1 MVVVLQNDDESNF
14 RIVKF
19 DVGQLKEY
27 MGRYI
32 DASCRLCR
40 REKQKLFLKG
50 TKCFTEKCPVERRGY
65 PPGQHGQTR
74 RQKISEYGVQLREKQ
89 KIRRMY
95 GLMEEQFRNYFEK
108 ALRQTGRTGETLVK
122 MLERRLDNVVYRLG
136 FAPSRKAAR
145 QLVGHGHLTVNNISV
160 NIPSYLVK
168 PGDVIKIRDKSKKL
182 DVIHASMKRV
192 KDSAMLPWLSLD
204 KAGMIGTFLSVPERA
219 DVPLNANEQLIVELY
234 SK

>member
-1 MVVVLQNDDESNF
+1 
-14 RIVKF
+14 
-19 DVGQLKEY
+19 

-40 REKQKLFLKG
+40 RERQKLFLKG

-65 PPGQHGQTR
+65 PPGQHGQNR

-95 GLMEEQFRNYFEK
+95 GLMENQFRNYFEK

-122 MLERRLDNVVYRLG
+122 LLESRLDNVVYRLG
-136 FAPSRKAAR
+136 LAPSRKAGR
-145 QLVGHGHLTVNNISV
+145 QLIGHGHLMVNNKVV
-160 NIPSYLVK
+160 NIPSFMVR
-168 PGDVIKIRDKSKKL
+168 PGDVIQVCEKSKKL
-182 DVIHASMKRV
+182 DVIHSSLKRMK
-192 KDSAMLPWLSLD
+192 DNMLPPWLSLD
-204 KAGMIGTFLSVPERA
+204 KAGLSGTFLNVPERA
-219 DVPLNANEQLIVELY
+219 DIPLAANEQLIVELY

>member
-1 MVVVLQNDDESNF
+1 
-14 RIVKF
+14 
-19 DVGQLKEY
+19 

-32 DASCRLCR
+32 EASCRLCR
-40 REKQKLFLKG
+40 RERQKLFLKG

-74 RQKISEYGVQLREKQ
+74 RAKVSEYGIQLREKQ

-122 MLERRLDNVVYRLG
+122 LLESRLDNIVYRLG

-145 QLVGHGHLTVNNISV
+145 QLVRHRHFMVNNRIV
-160 NIPSYLVK
+160 DIPSYLLN
-168 PGDVIKIRDKSKKL
+168 PGDLVQVHEQSKKL
-182 DVIHASMKRV
+182 EVIHASMKRV

-204 KAGMIGTFLSVPERA
+204 KAQMIGTFLNVPERA
-219 DVPLNANEQLIVELY
+219 DIPFNANEQLVVELY